1 VSRVRLLGSLCG
13 LVFLVNFAR
22 VVFAPLLG
30 EFIDEFAIREGTAGL
45 VVTLTWVGSASPR
58 LPTGW
63 LLTKVPRHHVVFGA
77 GAVLTGASVFIATAE
92 TVPMVMLGAFGM
104 GLASGAYFVA
114 ANPLVSELFPE
125 RVGRVMGVHGT
136 ASQLA
141 AVVAAPAVT
150 LAIAI
155 DWRVVF
161 VGLGAAAATITVLI
175 FLLAR
180 RTELPEVGGEDRSF
194 LATARREWRI
204 VLMGVLV
211 LGLVGFVWQGLFN
224 FYELF
229 MRTKGLS
236 PAVARNTLTVIFG
249 AGVPAFAV
257 SGRLADR
264 FPHVPYILAI
274 AASFVVLV
282 LLLVRTS
289 GLLPLLAVT
298 AGIGFAI
305 HALFPAMDTYLLD
318 TLPDESRGSAY
329 AVYSGVMMLTQAT
342 GSSVVGRLV
351 ERGLTYETVFGGFA
365 AGLAVL
371 VVALALAERAG
382 RLPG

>member
-1 VSRVRLLGSLCG
+1 LGSLCG

-150 LAIAI
+150 LALAV

-264 FPHVPYILAI
+264 FPHVPYVLAI

>member
-1 VSRVRLLGSLCG
+1 
-13 LVFLVNFAR
+13 
-22 VVFAPLLG
+22 
-30 EFIDEFAIREGTAGL
+30 
-45 VVTLTWVGSASPR
+45 
-58 LPTGW
+58 
-63 LLTKVPRHHVVFGA
+63 
-77 GAVLTGASVFIATAE
+77 
-92 TVPMVMLGAFGM
+92 
-104 GLASGAYFVA
+104 
-114 ANPLVSELFPE
+114 
-125 RVGRVMGVHGT
+125 
-136 ASQLA
+136 
-141 AVVAAPAVT
+141 
-150 LAIAI
+150 
-155 DWRVVF
+155 
-161 VGLGAAAATITVLI
+161 
-175 FLLAR
+175 
-180 RTELPEVGGEDRSF
+180 
-194 LATARREWRI
+194 
-204 VLMGVLV
+204 MGVLV

>member
-264 FPHVPYILAI
+264 FPHVPYVLAI